1 MRRGQQR
8 VDLESHCLSVGGLVG
23 NQSVFA
29 DLETRDCPHRPAGDI
44 YDGPVLRPSTI
55 SPASRLLIRQGNAS
69 DLGAVLRVCE
79 THAEYWDGHLPSEM
93 RLSKYF
99 EHALASQDDVY
110 QFWVAENGAGD
121 VIGWEMLS
129 AFGADPT
136 NQRLNAEAT
145 TCLGQQSSGLG
156 RTLVTH
162 AIRHAVRTPLQYI
175 YARTP
180 TRDTVMISVL
190 ESVGYQEVGV
200 IPHATKPPARPEQIE
215 FVYVV
220 DY

>member
-1 MRRGQQR
+1 M
-8 VDLESHCLSVGGLVG
+8 
-23 NQSVFA
+23 
-29 DLETRDCPHRPAGDI
+29 
-44 YDGPVLRPSTI
+44 LRPSTI

-69 DLGAVLRVCE
+69 DLGSVLKVCE
-79 THAEYWDGHLPSEM
+79 THAKYWDGRMPSEI
-93 RLSKYF
+93 RLSAYF
-99 EHALASQDDVY
+99 ERALASQDGVF
-110 QFWVAENGAGD
+110 QFWVAENANRT

-129 AFGADPT
+129 AFSADPASR
-136 NQRLNAEAT
+136 RLTAEAT

-162 AIRHAVRTPLQYI
+162 AIRHAVRTPLQYV
-175 YARTP
+175 YARAP
-180 TRDTVMISVL
+180 TRDTLMISVL

-200 IPHATKPPARPEQIE
+200 IPQTTKPPARPEQIE